1 MIYGV
6 MTMSGVEITRIR
18 NVAIVAHGGAGKT
31 TLTEAMLFD
40 AGATSRLGKVEDGT
54 TVTDFDEDEVKRKMS
69 VSSAFAF
76 CEWKGYKLNLIDTP
90 GASIF
95 LTDTRNCMRVVDG
108 AVVVVSAV
116 SGVKVQTEKV
126 WACAEAEGL
135 VRMIYINKM
144 DQEQADFFR
153 ILEDI
158 RKNLCPVATPIQ
170 LPIGMRTSF
179 TGVVDLLRMKALIY
193 QDERMGKFSER
204 EIPPDLRPKAEQ
216 LQAVLMEVVADSDD
230 RLLEKYLEVGN
241 LSHEELKAG
250 LQRAVIRGKLVPILC
265 GSALKNIGVHPL
277 LDLLTEAFPSP
288 ADREAIAGVDPRSGE
303 RLTRESRE
311 DAPFSALVCKTLV
324 DPYAGKI
331 TLFRVYSGALS
342 SDSGVY
348 NSTKGCKER
357 IGQVVLLRGKNQ
369 VPVPVIGAGD
379 LGAVVKL
386 KETVTG
392 DTLCDERSPI
402 CLEPVGIPHPIIE
415 YAIAPK
421 TRGDEEKMSVGLH
434 RLREEDPSLQI
445 RRDPQTKE
453 IILAGMGK
461 AHVEFAVDRLK
472 RKFGLDVQ
480 MKTPRV
486 PYKETIHGRTEVQG
500 KHKKQTGGHG
510 QYGDCW
516 IKLEP
521 LPRGG
526 GYEFVNQIVGGVIPK
541 QYVPAV
547 EKGIVEAMGE
557 GSLTGYPVVDV
568 RVTLYDGSYHPVDSS
583 EMAFKIAGSL
593 AFKKGILQ
601 ANPTLLEPIMT
612 VEVIVPDECVG
623 DVIGDLNSKRGRVM
637 GVEAKGKAQT
647 IKAQVPLAEVL
658 EYATQLKAITGDRGD
673 YTVEFSHYDEVPQHL
688 RERVIAELKKAKG
701 E

>member
-1 MIYGV
+1 
-6 MTMSGVEITRIR
+6 MSGTEIARIR
-18 NVAIVAHGGAGKT
+18 NVAMVAHGGAGKT

-40 AGATSRLGKVEDGT
+40 AGVTSRLGTVEDGT
-54 TVTDFDEDEVKRKMS
+54 TITDFDEDEVKRKTS
-69 VSSAFAF
+69 VSSALAF
-76 CEWKGYKLNLIDTP
+76 CEWKGYKLNVIDTP

-95 LTDTRNCMRVVDG
+95 LTDTRNCLRVLDG

-135 VRMIYINKM
+135 ARMVYINKM

-153 ILEDI
+153 ALDDI
-158 RKNLCPVATPIQ
+158 RKNLCQAAIPVQ
-170 LPIGMRTSF
+170 LPVGAHASF
-179 TGVVDLLRMKALIY
+179 AGVIDLLRMKALIY
-193 QDERMGKFSER
+193 QDDLTGQCSEGEVPR
-204 EIPPDLRPKAEQ
+204 ELRPKAEQ
-216 LQAVLMEVVADSDD
+216 FRATLMEAVADSDD
-230 RLLEKYLEVGN
+230 RLLEKYLEVGV
-241 LSHEELKAG
+241 LTDEEFKVG
-250 LQRAVIRGKLVPILC
+250 LRRAVIGGKVVPVLC
-265 GSALKNIGVHPL
+265 GSAVKNIGVRPM
-277 LDLLTEAFPSP
+277 LDLLTELFPSP
-288 ADREAIAGVDPRSGE
+288 VDREAMTGIDPRSGE
-303 RLTRESRE
+303 RATREGRE
-311 DAPFSALVCKTLV
+311 DAPLSALVFKTLV

-331 TLFRVYSGALS
+331 SLLRVYSGVLS
-342 SDSGVY
+342 SDSNAY

-357 IGQVVLLRGKNQ
+357 IGQVVLLRGKHQ
-369 VPVPVIGAGD
+369 IPVQTIVAGD

-386 KETVTG
+386 KETSTG

-402 CLEPVGIPHPIIE
+402 SLESVGIPHSIVE
-415 YAIAPK
+415 YAIVPK
-421 TRGDEEKMSVGLH
+421 TRGDEEKMSSGLQ

-461 AHVEFAVDRLK
+461 THLEIAVDRLK
-472 RKFGLDVQ
+472 RKYGLEIQ

-500 KHKKQTGGHG
+500 RHKKQTGGHG

-521 LPRGG
+521 RPRGA
-526 GYEFVNQIVGGVIPK
+526 GYEFVNQIVGGAIPK
-541 QYVPAV
+541 QYIPAV
-547 EKGIVEAMGE
+547 EKGIIEAMEE
-557 GSLTGYPVVDV
+557 GSLAGYPVVDV
-568 RVTLYDGSYHPVDSS
+568 KVTLYDGSYHSVDSS

-612 VEVIVPDECVG
+612 VEVMVPDECMG
-623 DVIGDLNSKRGRVM
+623 EVIGDLNSKRGRVV

-647 IKAQVPLAEVL
+647 IKAQAPLAELL

-673 YTVEFSHYDEVPQHL
+673 YTVEFSHYDEVPPHL